1 VDETGVARSTRELA
15 ALALVDLDAPPTP
28 EVVEARPVEGITGL
42 LDDVLGTVGRPVDT
56 WAVAAT
62 LESFGLRDVDA
73 ARYGERDIFS
83 LADRVYAACRE
94 HLRDK
99 PDARPSLSSSD
110 WRSQTRRFL
119 HFYAKGT
126 FFALPMVIQMFSVL
140 GLGYALWSDLRFDA
154 VDATTVSIGTI
165 LSFVVTGG
173 FVQAI
178 GRLGRFYLQQEAFL
192 LAREI
197 CWRLIRLG
205 GVVTLAIGA
214 LLWGVNALGGWLP
227 PGLALDAAVYYVLLS
242 TLWLTLA
249 VLYTLEQQLRIV
261 VCIVFGIGVIAAVR
275 AVLPSVLYVDHWIGL
290 AATILLVAA
299 LAKRGLDQRAG
310 GPGSTMVALPRP
322 ALLSYLVSP
331 YYVYGALYFSFL
343 FLDRVVGWT
352 AGDNPLFI
360 WFNTPYEIGLDVAL
374 LAMVLPLA
382 QLEYTIHAFS
392 EQVVDVQKSFDGHDI
407 AAHNRFFGRFYL
419 RQVALLGLLASAS
432 APVVLLGFV
441 ALGDVFPA
449 VSGITEDPVM
459 LRVFWIGA
467 LGYGLLVLAL
477 MNGVFFF
484 SLSRVAFVLRGLVLG
499 LVVNVCVGAVLSR
512 HLEFWWSVVGLVA
525 GTLTFAVVTLVY
537 AVRVV
542 RRMDYYYFSAF

>member
-1 VDETGVARSTRELA
+1 VEETGVEPSTSELTGF
-15 ALALVDLDAPPTP
+15 ALVDLVSPPPPDVEAPPA
-28 EVVEARPVEGITGL
+28 EEITAL
-42 LDDVLGTVGRPVDT
+42 VDDVLRQVGRPVDA

-73 ARYGERDIFS
+73 ARYGEGDIFS
-83 LADRVYAACRE
+83 LADRVHAACRE
-94 HLRDK
+94 LLRGR
-99 PDARPSLSSSD
+99 PDSRPPPPSVD
-110 WRSQTRRFL
+110 WRSQSRRFL
-119 HFYAKGT
+119 RLYAKGT
-126 FFALPMVIQMFSVL
+126 FFALPMIIQMFSVL
-140 GLGYALWSDLRFDA
+140 GLGYALWSDLRFDL
-154 VDATTVSIGTI
+154 VSATTVSIGTI

-192 LAREI
+192 LARDV

-205 GVVTLAIGA
+205 GLVTLAVGA
-214 LLWGVNALGGWLP
+214 LLWGANALGGWLP

-261 VCIVFGIGVIAAVR
+261 VCIVFGIVVIAAVR
-275 AVLPSVLYVDHWIGL
+275 AVTPSLLYVDHWIGL
-290 AATILLVAA
+290 TATIVLVTV
-299 LAKRGLDQRAG
+299 LAKRGLDRRAG
-310 GPGSTMVALPRP
+310 GPGSTLVALPRH
-322 ALLSYLVSP
+322 ALLTYLVAP
-331 YYVYGALYFSFL
+331 YHVYGSLYFGFL

-352 AGDNPLFI
+352 AGDNPLFL
-360 WFNTPYEIGLDVAL
+360 WFNTPYEVGLDVAL

-392 EQVVDVQKSFDGHDI
+392 EQVVDVQKSFDGQDI
-407 AAHNRFFGRFYL
+407 AAHNRYFGRFYL
-419 RQVALLGLLASAS
+419 RQVALLGLLAVVS
-432 APVVLLGFV
+432 APVVLVGFV
-441 ALGDVFPA
+441 ALGEISPA
-449 VSGITEDPVM
+449 VSGVVEDPVM

-467 LGYGLLVLAL
+467 LGYALLVLAL

-499 LVVNVCVGAVLSR
+499 LVVNVTVGAVLSR

-525 GTLTFAVVTLVY
+525 GTATFAAVTLVY
-537 AVRVV
+537 ASRVV
-542 RRMDYYYFSAF
+542 RRMDYYYYSAF